1 MRSTGYKIVNTGR
14 NEGLRFKKPVGTPED
29 RKARDLS
36 PPAVYTFK
44 TFYFFLSLSLLSFL
58 FFFFASCLDNF
69 SSYFSTQIL
78 QSFLEI
84 SLYHKYFQ
92 IWIVNSHQDIFT
104 LEEPERTWET
114 RAEEQSM
121 DFQFGKWHL
130 KFTLATLVLG
140 CYLKK
145 MT

>member
-58 FFFFASCLDNF
+58 FFFLLAVWTTSHLTSLRRYYNLFWKSHFTIN
-69 SSYFSTQIL
+69 
-78 QSFLEI
+78 I
-84 SLYHKYFQ
+84 SRF
-92 IWIVNSHQDIFT
+92 
-104 LEEPERTWET
+104 E
-114 RAEEQSM
+114 
-121 DFQFGKWHL
+121 
-130 KFTLATLVLG
+130 
-140 CYLKK
+140 
-145 MT
+145 